1 MDRSEVIR
9 IKGREWQEALAARF
23 GDDLQ
28 ELVRQLGIK
37 IDSAE
42 EITRLISA
50 RQRKA
55 SFKLT
60 LTDGRLFKARR
71 FKTPDHFSSV
81 VALSPLI
88 EDLHFS
94 RIVAA
99 HGMASIEQW
108 IGGSPLSAKAV
119 TEGQAHWAGS
129 LLGQLHKITDLP
141 QDLLARAPDV
151 NWYSSKINTHLAALV
166 ARGALEPAL
175 AEKIFELALEC
186 QPASFDV
193 GLTHGDFCADNMVIR
208 DNGEIFVVDNES
220 LGLGALD
227 YDIARCLTRW
237 PMNEA
242 LRKAFLEG
250 YQRHRSL
257 QVFAS
262 HQEFW
267 AIKALSLTVYV
278 HFNHNRS
285 CEPSLAALE
294 QIADGAGD
302 RSWLD
307 L

>member
-1 MDRSEVIR
+1 MGE
-9 IKGREWQEALAARF
+9 KWKETLAAWF
-23 GDDLQ
+23 GNDLQ
-28 ELVRQLGIK
+28 ILVRQLGIE

-42 EITRLISA
+42 EITCLTSA

-71 FKTPDHFSSV
+71 FRTLDRFSSA
-81 VALSPLI
+81 VALAPFI

-108 IGGSPLSAKAV
+108 IAGSPLSADAV
-119 TEGQAHWAGS
+119 SERQANWAGA
-129 LLGQLHKITDLP
+129 LLGQLHTITDLP
-141 QDLLARAPDV
+141 PDLLARAPAGS
-151 NWYSSKINTHLAALV
+151 WYNNKINTHLTALV

-175 AEKIFELALEC
+175 AEKIFELALER
-186 QPASFDV
+186 QPATFDV
-193 GLTHGDFCADNMVIR
+193 GLIHGDFCADNMVIS

-220 LGLGALD
+220 LGLGAFD

-242 LRKAFLEG
+242 LRKAFVEG

-257 QVFAS
+257 QVFSS
-262 HQEFW
+262 HLEFW

-285 CEPSLAALE
+285 CEPSLAALK
-294 QIADGAGD
+294 QIVGGAGD
-302 RSWLD
+302 RLWLD